1 MWVQYC
7 LSDLLVNPKR
17 SYYLIMKELIWINQS
32 LLWRKLTDRIKLMDH
47 YYLGD
52 LIRIYRSG
60 WWLSLW
66 QNLIRRIGSLIVMV
80 RSEDIDGIDGS
91 LLWRDPTKHL
101 ALGGHSLLGLLPP
114 YYHRPW
120 QWWLFGGEGG
130 FLWRS
135 ISKIVFFSRK
145 IARQI
150 ITTVEIMKTSLAAK
164 HYYKTFDMHCMLW
177 HTLHWD

>member
-1 MWVQYC
+1 MTETDR
-7 LSDLLVNPKR
+7 SDQ
-17 SYYLIMKELIWINQS
+17 INGS
-32 LLWRKLTDRIKLMDH
+32 LLF
-47 YYLGD
+47 GD

-101 ALGGHSLLGLLPP
+101 ALRGPSLLGLLPP

-135 ISKIVFFSRK
+135 ISKILFFSRK

-150 ITTVEIMKTSLAAK
+150 ITTVEMMKTSWRLFWGLGNEREWVEWVPLNGATVENGRHNRALARGALLLMCITA
-164 HYYKTFDMHCMLW
+164 Y
-177 HTLHWD
+177 

>member
-1 MWVQYC
+1 MTETDR
-7 LSDLLVNPKR
+7 SDQ
-17 SYYLIMKELIWINQS
+17 INGS
-32 LLWRKLTDRIKLMDH
+32 LLF
-47 YYLGD
+47 GD

-120 QWWLFGGEGG
+120 QWWLFWGWGGI
-130 FLWRS
+130 FMKKYFQFFFFVKLRDKSSPQWKWWRHLDPS
-135 ISKIVFFSRK
+135 FEVSELNERMVEWVPLNG
-145 IARQI
+145 A
-150 ITTVEIMKTSLAAK
+150 TVENGRHNRALAGGALLLMCIAA
-164 HYYKTFDMHCMLW
+164 Y
-177 HTLHWD
+177 